1 MNEDLTD
8 LDLIELLERLSPVP
22 EPAVVSLWPQTEAW
36 FWVALVGL
44 VVAAGLVRRFWLRRH
59 ANAYRRA
66 ALEEIRLA
74 GESPAA
80 LAEILRRTALA
91 AFPRADVAGLFG
103 EEWLAFL
110 DRTGGSRSGSGASA
124 FREGPGRAFAVAPYE
139 RETPERSDAKELSSL
154 AMGWVRRHRR
164 SEEGEP

>member
-1 MNEDLTD
+1 MNEDLSD

-36 FWVALVGL
+36 LWVVLIGLAL
-44 VVAAGLVRRFWLRRH
+44 AAALTRRLWLRRR

-91 AFPRADVAGLFG
+91 AFPRSDVAGLFG

-110 DRTGGSRSGSGASA
+110 DRTSGSDRAFGRSA
-124 FREGPGRAFAVAPYE
+124 FREGPGRAFALAPYQSE
-139 RETPERSDAKELSSL
+139 MQETNDTKELARL
-154 AMGWVRRHRR
+154 AARWVRRHQPRQ
-164 SEEGEP
+164 EGEP